1 MTKKDNKGFTLVE
14 LVVIVLILVILV
26 TLLLPTFSNLLTK
39 SMDERNQEMAQDIM
53 NEAQA
58 VFYEKYANNETSDD
72 KKCVISGQN
81 EVDFKYTDQEK
92 NDCDVHNKDFS
103 KQFLK
108 RINSI
113 NNAKLGSVVI
123 VALGRCDLY
132 NDPQSELYDPKK
144 AYTVYM
150 SIYQPYPN
158 NRICFLTNDGISHS
172 SNPVGGNKNK
182 FLKFFIGGKE
192 VTKKVDFITIDNE
205 TIYIQYYAIKNGI
218 KNDKGLSD
226 MWKILNANYN

>member
-1 MTKKDNKGFTLVE
+1 MTKKDNNGFTLVE
-14 LVVIVLILVILV
+14 LVVIILILVILV

-53 NEAQA
+53 NEAQV
-58 VFYEKYANNETSDD
+58 VFYEKYANNEIGDD
-72 KKCVISGQN
+72 RKCVISGPN
-81 EVDFKYTDQEK
+81 GVDYNYTDQEK
-92 NDCDVHNKDFS
+92 YDCDLHNKDFS

-158 NRICFLTNDGISHS
+158 NRICFLTNDGVPHS
-172 SNPVGGNKNK
+172 SNPVGNNKNK
-182 FLKFFIGGKE
+182 YENFVIGGKE
-192 VTKKVDFITIDNE
+192 VKKKVDFITIDNE
-205 TIYIQYYAIKNGI
+205 KIYIQYYAIKNGI
-218 KNDKGLSD
+218 NNSKNLSD
-226 MWKILNANYN
+226 MWNILKANYN